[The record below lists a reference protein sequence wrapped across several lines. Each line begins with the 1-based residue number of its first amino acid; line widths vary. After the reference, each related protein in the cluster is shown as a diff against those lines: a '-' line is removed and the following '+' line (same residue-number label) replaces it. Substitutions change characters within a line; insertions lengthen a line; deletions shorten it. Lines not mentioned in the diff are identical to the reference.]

1 MYLQSM
7 ILGRPQSL
15 PLFRSSAQDTPP
27 GDPCTGPRNSV
38 TWGSD
43 CAKKKS
49 PEKVPELFIVNPRRG
64 VRKIIL
70 NSSSLLKITFFTPN
84 GIRANN
90 TTWFTQLRTLLLPR
104 QRLGRGAELS
114 KTVSYQKGGGSKVGS
129 PWGSK
134 CLQLCLW
141 P

>member
-1 MYLQSM
+1 M
-7 ILGRPQSL
+7 
-15 PLFRSSAQDTPP
+15 
-27 GDPCTGPRNSV
+27 
-38 TWGSD
+38 
-43 CAKKKS
+43 
-49 PEKVPELFIVNPRRG
+49 
-64 VRKIIL
+64 RKIIL